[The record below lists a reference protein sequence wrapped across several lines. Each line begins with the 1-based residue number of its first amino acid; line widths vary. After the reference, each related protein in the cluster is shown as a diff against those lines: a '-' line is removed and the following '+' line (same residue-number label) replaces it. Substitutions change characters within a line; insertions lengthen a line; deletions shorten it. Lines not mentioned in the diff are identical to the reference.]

1 MESQTEIS
9 VNEANLVEL
18 ANGIKERA
26 EGLESR
32 VLEVQRTIVEHALS
46 LPERIEPQSIL
57 ESRFMPVDEAFDKG
71 ALSCGA
77 MTNIGAE
84 MLKTMGYEVR
94 KVHGEDENSVDHAW
108 LLVKE
113 PGSGEWN
120 PYDLTRKGAKVG
132 EYHRVKKIVSDW
144 EEIREEIVSDHA
156 TYGQRLKARE

>member
-9 VNEANLVEL
+9 MDEANLVEW
-18 ANGIKERA
+18 ANGIKVRA
-26 EGLESR
+26 ESLESR

-84 MLKTMGYEVR
+84 MLKTMGYEVK

-132 EYHRVKKIVSDW
+132 EHHRVKKIVSDW
-144 EEIREEIVSDHA
+144 EEIRGEIESDHA
-156 TYGQRLKARE
+156 TYGQRLKARG

>member
-9 VNEANLVEL
+9 MNEADLIEL
-18 ANGIKERA
+18 ANRVKERV
-26 EGLESR
+26 EGLEGR
-32 VLEVQRTIVEHALS
+32 VLEVQKIIVEHALS

-84 MLKTMGYEVR
+84 MLKTMGYEVK

-113 PGSGEWN
+113 PGSGEWS

-132 EYHRVKKIVSDW
+132 EHHRVKKIVSDW
-144 EEIREEIVSDHA
+144 EEIRGEIESDHT
-156 TYGQRLKARE
+156 TYGQRLKALE

>member
-1 MESQTEIS
+1 MESQSEIS
-9 VNEANLVEL
+9 MNEADLVEL
-18 ANGIKERA
+18 ANRVKEQV

-71 ALSCGA
+71 TLSCGA

-120 PYDLTRKGAKVG
+120 SYDLTRKGAKVG
-132 EYHRVKKIVSDW
+132 EHHRVKKIVSDW
-144 EEIREEIVSDHA
+144 GEIREEIEIDHA
-156 TYGQRLKARE
+156 TYEQRLKTRG